1 MVVKENKVFN
11 MNKFAWVLLVV
22 FLIAGLVWFFGAE
35 IKDLIN
41 RVPNTPVII
50 FPAVE
55 SSTILRKDFDTSSL
69 ALEMSR
75 FILGEAREKEL
86 WKLKY
91 ANTDSGQVL
100 GFEIAYKLDLSDV
113 NLNGFYEDQLF
124 KVENNDWK
132 LLSANLGD
140 SQMFLDIGRKNPSA
154 DYKVRISAEQKEGFL
169 EIKMQYLITRD

>member
-1 MVVKENKVFN
+1 MMFNVKRIIFGIVTL
-11 MNKFAWVLLVV
+11 LLV
-22 FLIAGLVWFFGAE
+22 AGSVWFFRTE
-35 IKDLIN
+35 IKSFVN
-41 RVPNTPVII
+41 RVPSTPAIV

-55 SSTILRKDFDTSSL
+55 SSTILKKDFDTNSL

-75 FILGEAREKEL
+75 FILGEAKEKEL

-100 GFEIAYKLDLSDV
+100 GFEILYKLDLSNS
-113 NLNGFYEDQLF
+113 NLNGFYEDQLY
-124 KVENNDWK
+124 KIKNNGWT

-154 DYKVRISAEQKEGFL
+154 DYKVRISAEQKEDFL
-169 EIKMQYLITRD
+169 DIKIQYLITRD

>member
-1 MVVKENKVFN
+1 MFNIRNFILISLTVLMV
-11 MNKFAWVLLVV
+11 
-22 FLIAGLVWFFGAE
+22 AGGVWFFRTE
-35 IKDLIN
+35 IRDFIN
-41 RVPNTPVII
+41 RVPNTPVIV

-69 ALEMSR
+69 SLEMSR
-75 FILGEAREKEL
+75 FILEEAKDKEL

-91 ANTDSGQVL
+91 ANTDTAQVL
-100 GFEIAYKLDLSDV
+100 GFEISYRLDLLDG
-113 NLNGFYEDQLF
+113 NLSSFYEDQLS
-124 KVENNDWK
+124 KVKNNDWE

-169 EIKMQYLITRD
+169 DIRMQYLITRD